1 MPAQGDNSFRTRAIS
16 KERACVK
23 KLFPLLLIPAVL
35 TGCAAEPTTVRIAT
49 HDSFAISDELIT
61 SFEESS
67 GLELEII
74 RMGDTGTLTN
84 QLVLSKDEPIAD
96 AFFGIDNTFRGVAEE
111 NEIVDGEFTAID
123 FSDVCFNYDR
133 YYFEDAGITPP
144 SSWKELT
151 DETYRGLTVITNPQS
166 SSPGLAFLAST
177 VAALDD
183 YESYWQ
189 ELKANDVLVTSGW
202 EDAYFTEFSGSSGEG
217 DYPIVLSYASS
228 PSAEVRDN
236 GESQTAALL
245 DDCFRQTEF
254 AGVLAGADNPGG
266 AQELIDFM
274 LSDEFQSAVPELMY
288 VYPVTDVELPQS
300 WAEFA
305 SPANSTVDLPDLND
319 RRDEILG
326 TWEAIF
332 E

>member
-1 MPAQGDNSFRTRAIS
+1 M
-16 KERACVK
+16 K
-23 KLFPLLLIPAVL
+23 KIFPLLLIPAVL
-35 TGCAAEPTTVRIAT
+35 TGCASEPTNVRIAT
-49 HDSFAISDELIT
+49 HDSFAISDELIE
-61 SFEESS
+61 SFETES

-74 RMGDTGTLTN
+74 RLGDTGTLTN
-84 QLVLSKDEPIAD
+84 QLVLSRDEPIAD

-111 NEIVDGEFTAID
+111 NGIVEGDFTAID
-123 FSDVCFNYDR
+123 YSDVCFNYDR

-144 SSWKELT
+144 TSWKQLT
-151 DETYRGLTVITNPQS
+151 DESYKGLTVITNPNS

-177 VAALDD
+177 VAALGDD

-189 ELKANDVLVTSGW
+189 DLKANEVLVTSGW

-254 AGVLAGADNPGG
+254 AGVLAGSANPAG
-266 AQELIDFM
+266 AQELIQFM
-274 LSDEFQSAVPELMY
+274 LGEEFQSAVPELMY
-288 VYPVTDVELPQS
+288 VYPATDVELPES
-300 WAEFA
+300 WSEFA
-305 SPANSTVDLPDLND
+305 TPAETTVDLPDLNQ
-319 RRDEILG
+319 RRSEILE
-326 TWEAIF
+326 TWDSIF

>member
-1 MPAQGDNSFRTRAIS
+1 M
-16 KERACVK
+16 K
-23 KLFPLLLIPAVL
+23 KIFPLLLIPAVL
-35 TGCAAEPTTVRIAT
+35 TGCASEPTNVRIAT
-49 HDSFAISDELIT
+49 HDSFAISDELIE
-61 SFEESS
+61 SFETES

-74 RMGDTGTLTN
+74 RLGDTGTLTN
-84 QLVLSKDEPIAD
+84 QLVLSRDEPIAD

-111 NEIVDGEFTAID
+111 NGIVEGDFTAID
-123 FSDVCFNYDR
+123 YSDVCFNYDR

-144 SSWKELT
+144 TSWKQLT
-151 DETYRGLTVITNPQS
+151 DESYKGLTVITNPNS

-177 VAALDD
+177 VAALGDE
-183 YESYWQ
+183 YTSYWQ
-189 ELKANDVLVTSGW
+189 DLKANDVLVTSGW

-254 AGVLAGADNPGG
+254 AGVLAGSANPSG
-266 AQELIDFM
+266 AEQLIQFM
-274 LSDEFQSAVPELMY
+274 LGEQFQSSIPELMF
-288 VYPVTDVELPQS
+288 VYPATDVELPES
-300 WAEFA
+300 WSEFA
-305 SPANSTVDLPDLND
+305 TPAETTVDLPDLNQ
-319 RRDEILG
+319 RRSEILE
-326 TWEAIF
+326 TWDSIF

>member
-1 MPAQGDNSFRTRAIS
+1 
-16 KERACVK
+16 VK
-23 KLFPLLLIPAVL
+23 KIFPLLLIPAVL
-35 TGCAAEPTTVRIAT
+35 AGCASEPTNVRIAT
-49 HDSFAISDELIT
+49 HDSFAISDELIE
-61 SFEESS
+61 SFETES

-74 RMGDTGTLTN
+74 RLGDTGTLTN

-111 NEIVDGEFTAID
+111 NGIVEGDFTAID
-123 FSDVCFNYDR
+123 YSDVCFNYDR

-144 SSWKELT
+144 TSWKQLT
-151 DETYRGLTVITNPQS
+151 DESYKGLTVITNPNS

-177 VAALDD
+177 VAALGDD

-189 ELKANDVLVTSGW
+189 DLKANEVLVTSGW

-254 AGVLAGADNPGG
+254 AGVLAGSANPAG
-266 AQELIDFM
+266 AQELIQFM
-274 LSDEFQSAVPELMY
+274 LGEEFQSAVPELMY
-288 VYPVTDVELPQS
+288 VYPATDVELPES
-300 WAEFA
+300 WSEFA
-305 SPANSTVDLPDLND
+305 TPAETTVDLPDLNQ
-319 RRDEILG
+319 RRSEILE
-326 TWEAIF
+326 TWDSIF

>member
-1 MPAQGDNSFRTRAIS
+1 
-16 KERACVK
+16 VK
-23 KLFPLLLIPAVL
+23 KIFPLLLIPAVL
-35 TGCAAEPTTVRIAT
+35 TGCASEPTNVRIAT
-49 HDSFAISDELIT
+49 HDSFAISDELIE
-61 SFEESS
+61 SFESDT

-74 RMGDTGTLTN
+74 RLGDTGTLTN

-96 AFFGIDNTFRGVAEE
+96 AFFGIDNTFRGVAED
-111 NEIVDGEFTAID
+111 NNIVDGDFTAID
-123 FSDVCFNYDR
+123 YSDVCFNYDR

-144 SSWKELT
+144 TSWKQLT
-151 DETYRGLTVITNPQS
+151 DESYKGLTVITNPNS

-177 VAALDD
+177 VAALGDE
-183 YESYWQ
+183 YTSYWQ
-189 ELKANDVLVTSGW
+189 DLKANDVLVTSGW

-254 AGVLAGADNPGG
+254 AGVLAGSANPSG
-266 AQELIDFM
+266 AEQLIQFM
-274 LSDEFQSAVPELMY
+274 LGEQFQSSIPELMF
-288 VYPVTDVELPQS
+288 VYPATDVELPES
-300 WAEFA
+300 WSEFA
-305 SPANSTVDLPDLND
+305 TPAETTVDLPDLNQ
-319 RRDEILG
+319 RRSEILE
-326 TWEAIF
+326 TWDSIF

>member
-1 MPAQGDNSFRTRAIS
+1 M
-16 KERACVK
+16 K
-23 KLFPLLLIPAVL
+23 KIFPLLLIPAVL
-35 TGCAAEPTTVRIAT
+35 TGCASEPTNVRIAT
-49 HDSFAISDELIT
+49 HDSFAISDELIE
-61 SFEESS
+61 SFESDT

-74 RMGDTGTLTN
+74 RLGDTGTLTN

-96 AFFGIDNTFRGVAEE
+96 AFFGIDNTFRGVAED
-111 NEIVDGEFTAID
+111 NNIVDGDFTAID
-123 FSDVCFNYDR
+123 YSDVCFNYDR

-144 SSWKELT
+144 TSWKQLT
-151 DETYRGLTVITNPQS
+151 DESYKGLTVITNPNS

-177 VAALDD
+177 VAALGDE
-183 YESYWQ
+183 YTSYWQ
-189 ELKANDVLVTSGW
+189 DLKANDVLVTSGW

-254 AGVLAGADNPGG
+254 AGVLAGSANPSG
-266 AQELIDFM
+266 AEQLIQFM
-274 LSDEFQSAVPELMY
+274 LGEQFQSSIPELMF
-288 VYPVTDVELPQS
+288 VYPATDVELPES
-300 WAEFA
+300 WSEFA
-305 SPANSTVDLPDLND
+305 TPAETTVDLPDLNQ
-319 RRDEILG
+319 RRSEILE
-326 TWEAIF
+326 TWDSIF

>member
-1 MPAQGDNSFRTRAIS
+1 M
-16 KERACVK
+16 K
-23 KLFPLLLIPAVL
+23 KIFPLLLIPAVL
-35 TGCAAEPTTVRIAT
+35 TGCASEPTNVRIAT
-49 HDSFAISDELIT
+49 HDSFAISDELIE
-61 SFEESS
+61 SFETES

-74 RMGDTGTLTN
+74 RLGDTGTLTN

-111 NEIVDGEFTAID
+111 NGIVEGDFTAID
-123 FSDVCFNYDR
+123 YSDVCFNYDR

-144 SSWKELT
+144 TSWKQLT
-151 DETYRGLTVITNPQS
+151 DESYKGLTVITNPNS

-177 VAALDD
+177 VAALGDD

-189 ELKANDVLVTSGW
+189 DLKANEVLVTSGW

-254 AGVLAGADNPGG
+254 AGVLAGSANLAG
-266 AQELIDFM
+266 AQELIQFM
-274 LSDEFQSAVPELMY
+274 LGEEFQSAVPELMY
-288 VYPVTDVELPQS
+288 VYPATDVELPES
-300 WAEFA
+300 WSEFA
-305 SPANSTVDLPDLND
+305 TPAETTVDLPELNQ
-319 RRDEILG
+319 RRSEILE
-326 TWEAIF
+326 TWDSIF